1 MKLYAGA
8 FITDWLVGAVPKSDK
23 WNKMRHP
30 HHPEKIHVESQ
41 LAQSLC
47 GHCTLISSRPHASM
61 WVDKVLGATVF
72 SSFRA
77 TYTFA
82 GQQFIRPGLDG
93 PGSRCWNGGELES
106 RTSLWVATLWNV
118 FCGDR
123 MCINFV
129 KSVARHSRICWI
141 VFCES
146 FLCSYLIE
154 FATEGAGAARNAL
167 GKIL

>member
-93 PGSRCWNGGELES
+93 PGSRCWNVGGTRISDL
-106 RTSLWVATLWNV
+106 TLG
-118 FCGDR
+118 C
-123 MCINFV
+123 NFV
-129 KSVARHSRICWI
+129 ECFLRRQNVYKFCQKRSKAFKNLLNCVLRKFSVQLFNWICHRRRWG
-141 VFCES
+141 S
-146 FLCSYLIE
+146 
-154 FATEGAGAARNAL
+154 
-167 GKIL
+167 